1 MKKKLKRTIMEREKD
16 MSYCKLKTQMR
27 QLIRMAKEVIEE
39 VEKDQPD
46 DILISDIVTEE
57 AMELLEQA
65 SSTIFR
71 FNGSTSV

>member
-1 MKKKLKRTIMEREKD
+1 MEREKD